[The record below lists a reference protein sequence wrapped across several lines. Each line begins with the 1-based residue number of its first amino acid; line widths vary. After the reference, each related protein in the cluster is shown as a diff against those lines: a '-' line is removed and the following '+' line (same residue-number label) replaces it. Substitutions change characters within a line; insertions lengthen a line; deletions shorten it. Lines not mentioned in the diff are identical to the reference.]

1 MKYFLYVRRSSDENS
16 HKQSQSLEGQLLACQ
31 SVQQTYG
38 LEIADVFQESKTAKK
53 PGRPLFNEMLRR
65 IDRREATGILCYH
78 LDRLSRNPKDSG
90 DIRWMLQQ
98 GTIGEIR
105 TPSQIYL
112 PKDSCLLTGIET
124 TMAEQFIIHHTE
136 RVERGMRQKHRAGG
150 FPHRVPEGYLNNRLE
165 KTIEVDPLRF
175 PLLRRAWELLLTD
188 TYAVPQIHRKLHRE
202 WGYQK
207 RPTLRT
213 ERTDLPLSHM
223 YMLFVNPFYAGIG
236 RSWGETYK
244 GTWTPMVSISEF
256 EQAQRILGKN
266 ACPHPVKYTY
276 PYAGLI
282 QCQRCGC
289 QITAETSKGHT
300 YYHCT
305 NRRGSCSTKGIRAE
319 QIDELIACQLDNM
332 SVFPE
337 FAQWA
342 RGVLKREEEAVQRN
356 QLAEENGHTHAL
368 RDLEAQRGR
377 LLTMRLKE
385 QITEEEYLSRRALL
399 QEEEV
404 KHTILVASTGS
415 EGERERTSIQIVADF
430 VSHAPQTFRTDNDET
445 RRLVARH
452 LARGYWLMERDFQIE
467 LNECLQPVLTGHK
480 KIKSICGKLEPLDI
494 GSDKVPQACRD
505 EVIQVWWALLEAIRT
520 TIRDKGLEFP
530 TILPERMTLPDPR
543 SP

>member
-16 HKQSQSLEGQLLACQ
+16 HKQTQSLEGQLLACQ
-31 SVQQTYG
+31 TVQQTYG
-38 LEIADVFQESKTAKK
+38 LEITDIFQESKTAKK
-53 PGRPLFNEMLRR
+53 PGRPQFNEMLRR
-65 IDRREATGILCYH
+65 IHRGEATGILCYH

-98 GTIGEIR
+98 GTISEIR

-112 PKDSCLLTGIET
+112 PKDSCLITGIET

-150 FPHRVPEGYLNNRLE
+150 FPHRAPEGYLNNRVD

-188 TYAVPQIHRKLHRE
+188 TCSVPHIHRKLHKE

-213 ERTDLPLSHM
+213 VRTELPLSHM

-236 RSWGETYK
+236 RSWGETYQ
-244 GTWTPMVSISEF
+244 GSWTPMVSVTEF
-256 EQAQRILGKN
+256 EEAQRILGKR
-266 ACPHPVKYTY
+266 ACPHPVKYVY
-276 PYAGLI
+276 PYTGFI
-282 QCQRCGC
+282 QCRRCGC

-305 NRRGSCSTKGIRAE
+305 NRRGNCSAKGIRAE
-319 QIDELIACQLDNM
+319 QIDEQIASQLDNM
-332 SVFPE
+332 SIFPE
-337 FAQWA
+337 FAEWA
-342 RGVLKREEEAVQRN
+342 CEVLKREKETAQKN
-356 QLAEENGHTHAL
+356 QQAEENSHSHAL
-368 RDLEAQRGR
+368 RDLEAQRER
-377 LLTMRLKE
+377 LLTMRLKD
-385 QITEEEYLSRRALL
+385 QITEEEYLTRRSLL

-404 KHTILVASTGS
+404 KHTIRAEPKGDEV
-415 EGERERTSIQIVADF
+415 EREHRSLQNIADF
-430 VSHAPQTFRTDNDET
+430 VSQAPRTYRTDDDQT

-452 LARGYWLMERDFQIE
+452 LARAYWLLERDFQIE
-467 LNECLQPVLTGHK
+467 LNECLAAVLTGHK
-480 KIKSICGKLEPLDI
+480 KIKAICGALEPLDI
-494 GSDKVPQACRD
+494 GSDKVPEACRD
-505 EVIQVWWALLEAIRT
+505 EVIQVWWATLEAIRT
-520 TIRDKGLEFP
+520 TIHDKGLEFP
-530 TILPERMTLPDPR
+530 ALLPDRLRLPDPR